1 MSQSEPEY
9 VWVPEPTP
17 EPRRP
22 VLVTLQALAVLL
34 AGVLGFP
41 LGLLWQQIASNV
53 PVLIVADGAVY
64 NDSQPEQFMSGDGWF
79 VVLGLA
85 FGVLLTVVTWAL
97 FRRLRGPVLLVLL
110 AVAGTV
116 AAVIA
121 WKFGRQLGLDA
132 YLRELHT
139 ASAGTELGKPNDLRI
154 ETLRWW
160 PPAIEGV
167 LLLPALGSTLT
178 VTLLAAWSRWPSLRA
193 PRSAGTP
200 EAVPVIGQDE
210 AGGPAF
216 S

>member
-1 MSQSEPEY
+1 MLDESEY
-9 VWVPEPTP
+9 AWVPEPTP

-22 VLVTLQALAVLL
+22 VLVLLQSLAVLL

-41 LGLLWQQIASNV
+41 LGLLWQSIAPNV
-53 PVLIVADGAVY
+53 PVLIVQDGAIY

-79 VVLGLA
+79 AVLGFSFGVVLA
-85 FGVLLTVVTWAL
+85 VITWAL
-97 FRRLRGPVLLVLL
+97 FRRLRGPLLLVLL

-121 WKFGRQLGLDA
+121 WKFGRELGLDA
-132 YLRELHT
+132 YVKELH
-139 ASAGTELGKPNDLRI
+139 SAPVGTELGKPNDLRI
-154 ETLRWW
+154 QAARWW
-160 PPAIEGV
+160 PPKLEGV

-200 EAVPVIGQDE
+200 EAAPVVGPDE